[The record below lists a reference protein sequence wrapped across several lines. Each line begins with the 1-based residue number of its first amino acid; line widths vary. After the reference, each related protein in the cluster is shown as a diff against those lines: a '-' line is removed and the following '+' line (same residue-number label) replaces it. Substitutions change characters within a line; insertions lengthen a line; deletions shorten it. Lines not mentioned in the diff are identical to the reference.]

1 MKDQLASRK
10 EKWEASGKSLNAEN
24 PKMSKNDLLI
34 DFRQFSVKV
43 KLNWRDLIKYNV
55 KKDDKP
61 KKRQDNISYKIKK
74 NIEQWFVGKNIVNTI
89 LKNNY
94 FSNAK

>member
-1 MKDQLASRK
+1 MSR
-10 EKWEASGKSLNAEN
+10 
-24 PKMSKNDLLI
+24 NDLLI
-34 DFRQFSVKV
+34 DFRQFSVKF

-74 NIEQWFVGKNIVNTI
+74 TLSNDLLGRILSIQ
-89 LKNNY
+89 LKNNF

>member
-1 MKDQLASRK
+1 MSR
-10 EKWEASGKSLNAEN
+10 
-24 PKMSKNDLLI
+24 NDLLI
-34 DFRQFSVKV
+34 DFRQFSVKF

-89 LKNNY
+89 KKNNY

>member
-1 MKDQLASRK
+1 MSR
-10 EKWEASGKSLNAEN
+10 
-24 PKMSKNDLLI
+24 NDLLI

-74 NIEQWFVGKNIVNTI
+74 KHWAMICWEEYCQYN
-89 LKNNY
+89 
-94 FSNAK
+94 